1 VWTRRTGTQ
10 RPHCTVEGLEGSLGG
25 LSTPYREVG
34 PAERQRRWADL
45 AGEYHPRSIYGS
57 PSGPEVCTAMA
68 RVMADCRR
76 FESDSKCSLTI
87 VGEETEVVKAASEH
101 AASVHGHNNTPEL
114 QSQIRGML
122 EPEEAYQAGSRV
134 AEPFPA

>member
-1 VWTRRTGTQ
+1 
-10 RPHCTVEGLEGSLGG
+10 
-25 LSTPYREVG
+25 
-34 PAERQRRWADL
+34 
-45 AGEYHPRSIYGS
+45 
-57 PSGPEVCTAMA
+57 MA

-87 VGEETEVVKAASEH
+87 VGEEDEVVKAASEH
-101 AASVHGHNNTPEL
+101 AASVHGHDNTSEL
-114 QSQIRGML
+114 HSQIRKML